1 MSNLRWGVAPLVLML
16 SACGPPPKGVDYRGS
31 RLAVIDMHLHTGIW
45 DQIPEST
52 QGFLAQ
58 RFPFPFGLRPAN
70 LAEDVLTA
78 ESIID
83 ELDDGAVS
91 AALLFAVY
99 APRSVGV
106 ATNELVLK
114 QSKTDRSRLW
124 GLASLPVDS
133 WDSRGE
139 IALSELAE
147 ALEEDAMVGIKL
159 AHAHQHFR
167 MDDEAYWP
175 IYEVA
180 AAYNAP
186 VYLHTGPSPFPNT
199 RREPE
204 YTDPAWMEAAIEA
217 HPGVDFLLGHMG
229 YDFVNK
235 KIGKVDAAI
244 DLAVRYDNVWL
255 EPSALG
261 SRGSDP
267 DGTNLT
273 TILAKARAAGVAD
286 RIVYGSD
293 GPQSPGF
300 VGDYLGR
307 TLEALEAA
315 DYSVDEARLALADN
329 ASALFGLPT
338 FKPEKP

>member
-1 MSNLRWGVAPLVLML
+1 MSPHRRLAIAILL

-31 RLAVIDMHLHTGIW
+31 RLAVVDMHLHTGDW
-45 DQIPEST
+45 DHVPPGT
-52 QGFLAQ
+52 QSFLAE
-58 RFPFPFGLRPAN
+58 RSPFPLNLRPERVAD
-70 LAEDVLTA
+70 DVLTGEA
-78 ESIID
+78 VLE
-83 ELDDGAVS
+83 ELDEAAIS

-106 ATNELVLK
+106 TTNKHVL
-114 QSKTDRSRLW
+114 QARTADRKRLW
-124 GLASLPVDS
+124 GLASLPVDD
-133 WDSRGE
+133 WDASGAD
-139 IALSELAE
+139 ALSQLSE

-159 AHAHQHFR
+159 AHAHMHFR
-167 MDDEAYWP
+167 MDDPAYWS

-180 AAYNAP
+180 AAHNVP

-204 YTDPAWMEAAIEA
+204 YTDPAWMEAAIDA

-229 YDFVNK
+229 YDFVNHEL
-235 KIGKVDAAI
+235 GAADTAI

-261 SRGSDP
+261 SEGSDP
-267 DGTNLT
+267 EGTNLPT
-273 TILAKARAAGVAD
+273 LLQKARAAGVAD

-300 VGDYLGR
+300 VTDYLSR
-307 TLEALEAA
+307 TLLALETA

-329 ASALFGLPT
+329 ASALFRLPT
-338 FKPEKP
+338 FVPEKP

>member
-1 MSNLRWGVAPLVLML
+1 MRWCLVLIVPML
-16 SACGPPPKGVDYRGS
+16 ACGPPPKGVDYRGA
-31 RLAVIDMHLHTGIW
+31 RLAVIDMHLHTGTW
-45 DQIPEST
+45 GHIPEGT
-52 QGFLAQ
+52 QSFLAE
-58 RFPFPFGLRPAN
+58 RFPFPLGLRPEST
-70 LAEDVLTA
+70 AEDVLTGEA
-78 ESIID
+78 ILG
-83 ELDDGAVS
+83 ELDDAAIS
-91 AALLFAVY
+91 AGLLFAVY

-106 ATNELVLK
+106 ATNGHVLEQRK
-114 QSKTDRSRLW
+114 ADSKRLW
-124 GLASLPVDS
+124 GLASLPVDD

-139 IALSELAE
+139 DALAALSE
-147 ALEEDAMVGIKL
+147 ALDNDAMVGIKL
-159 AHAHQHFR
+159 AHAHMHFR
-167 MDDEAYWP
+167 MDDPAYWS

-180 AAYNAP
+180 AAHGAP

-229 YDFVNK
+229 YDFVNHQL
-235 KIGKVDAAI
+235 GNVDKAI

-261 SRGSDP
+261 SAGSDP
-267 DGTNLT
+267 IGTNLPT
-273 TILAKARAAGVAD
+273 LLTRARRAGVAD

-300 VGDYLGR
+300 VGDYLAR
-307 TLEALEAA
+307 TLEALDSA
-315 DYSVDEARLALADN
+315 DYSVDEARLALSGN

-338 FKPEKP
+338 FHPESP